1 MIDVLVVARHDE
13 ALDICSFELA
23 AADASPLPAFSA
35 GAHIDVHL
43 ANGLVRQYSLC
54 NHPAERHRYLIGVLK
69 DPASRGGSSSL
80 HQQLE
85 VGTRLL
91 ISAPRNLFALE
102 HAARRSL
109 LFAGGI
115 GITPLLSMAEQLAH
129 SGADFQL
136 HYCARS
142 AQRAAFVQ
150 RLQASPFA
158 ERVSLH
164 FDEQPDTALD
174 IAQALAGPRDD
185 VHLYVCGPG
194 GFMQHVLDS
203 ARAQG
208 WKEQCLHREY
218 FSAAPIDHSTD
229 ANFAVKLASS
239 GQVFQVPA
247 DRSVVQ
253 VLQDQGIEVPISCE
267 QGICGTCLTRVLEG
281 VPEHR
286 DLFLTE
292 DEQARND
299 QFTPCC
305 SRARS
310 PLLVLDL

>member
-1 MIDVLVVARHDE
+1 VAARHDE

-85 VGTRLL
+85 VGTRLR
-91 ISAPRNLFALE
+91 ISEPRNLFALE

-194 GFMQHVLDS
+194 GFMQHVLDN

-218 FSAAPIDHSTD
+218 FSAAPIDHSAD
-229 ANFAVKLASS
+229 ASFAVKLASS

>member
-115 GITPLLSMAEQLAH
+115 GITPILSMAEQLAH

-194 GFMQHVLDS
+194 GFMQHVLDN

-229 ANFAVKLASS
+229 ASFAVKLASS

>member
-1 MIDVLVVARHDE
+1 MCI
-13 ALDICSFELA
+13 
-23 AADASPLPAFSA
+23 
-35 GAHIDVHL
+35 
-43 ANGLVRQYSLC
+43 
-54 NHPAERHRYLIGVLK
+54 
-69 DPASRGGSSSL
+69 
-80 HQQLE
+80 
-85 VGTRLL
+85 
-91 ISAPRNLFALE
+91 
-102 HAARRSL
+102 
-109 LFAGGI
+109 
-115 GITPLLSMAEQLAH
+115 
-129 SGADFQL
+129 
-136 HYCARS
+136 
-142 AQRAAFVQ
+142 
-150 RLQASPFA
+150 
-158 ERVSLH
+158 
-164 FDEQPDTALD
+164 
-174 IAQALAGPRDD
+174 RD
-185 VHLYVCGPG
+185 
-194 GFMQHVLDS
+194 
-203 ARAQG
+203 RG

-218 FSAAPIDHSTD
+218 FSAAPIDHSAD
-229 ANFAVKLASS
+229 ASFAVKLASS

>member
-115 GITPLLSMAEQLAH
+115 GITPILSMAEQLAH

-174 IAQALAGPRDD
+174 IAQALAEPRDD

-229 ANFAVKLASS
+229 ASFAVKLASS

>member
-115 GITPLLSMAEQLAH
+115 GITPILSMAEQLAH

-229 ANFAVKLASS
+229 ASFAVKLASS

>member
-1 MIDVLVVARHDE
+1 MIDVLVAARHDE

-85 VGTRLL
+85 VGTRLR
-91 ISAPRNLFALE
+91 ISEPRNLFALE

-174 IAQALAGPRDD
+174 IAP
-185 VHLYVCGPG
+185 VSYTHLTLPTKRIV
-194 GFMQHVLDS
+194 
-203 ARAQG
+203 
-208 WKEQCLHREY
+208 
-218 FSAAPIDHSTD
+218 
-229 ANFAVKLASS
+229 
-239 GQVFQVPA
+239 
-247 DRSVVQ
+247 
-253 VLQDQGIEVPISCE
+253 
-267 QGICGTCLTRVLEG
+267 
-281 VPEHR
+281 
-286 DLFLTE
+286 
-292 DEQARND
+292 
-299 QFTPCC
+299 
-305 SRARS
+305 
-310 PLLVLDL
+310 